1 MPYDHFLAE
10 CIREVFGE
18 LRIEFEAKPMMGILC
33 FMVNGR
39 MCVGILDQRLI
50 VRIDPDD
57 KAAALNKP
65 GCKPMYFIGRSM
77 NDFMFIDP
85 QGTRSHEQLLE
96 WVEFALK
103 CNREGDAQNNRSAA
117 EKSPHRE
124 SESQHREENS
134 DSAL

>member
-10 CIREVFGE
+10 CIRDIFTEMGINCEV
-18 LRIEFEAKPMMGILC
+18 KPMMGILC

-50 VRIDPDD
+50 IRINPADEPV
-57 KAAALNKP
+57 ALAKP
-65 GCKPMYFIGRSM
+65 GCKPMYFTGRLM

-85 QGTRSHEQLLE
+85 NGTRSREQLLE

-103 CNREGDAQNNRSAA
+103 CNREQNESTCRGIS
-117 EKSPHRE
+117 EEPPLRKTRPPRKSNNP
-124 SESQHREENS
+124 
-134 DSAL
+134 DPAC